1 MAKGLFRSGLIV
13 SFMTFLSRILG
24 LVRDAVTADLLGA
37 GAAAD
42 IFLFANKI
50 PNFLRRLFAEGAFA
64 QAFVPVL
71 TEVKE
76 KHGDN
81 GVRIFVSQAVGT
93 LGTVLL
99 IVTLIGVLASGGIAA
114 LFAPGWFNEYLN
126 GSQQGFKY
134 ELFSQMLKLTF
145 PYLFF
150 VSLVALSGAVLNVYN
165 QFSVA
170 AFTPV
175 LLNVSIILCAYLFH
189 DQFEFSAF
197 AMALGV
203 FLGGIVQLLFQ
214 LPFLK
219 RRGVLV
225 KPTFA
230 WRNKHIKKVRT
241 LMLPAMFGVSVS
253 QINLLLDT
261 VIASFLI
268 TGSVSWLYYSDRLIE
283 FPLGLFGIG
292 IATVILPTLSKLHF
306 NDDPKQFQSTVDW
319 SVRFVVWLGVPA
331 SFGLVALAPLIITV
345 LFGHG
350 AFMTEGNHIEKVVW
364 GVTAY
369 SVGLLSFMLI
379 KVLAPAFYARQ
390 NTKTPAKI
398 GIAAMVLNMLFN
410 LMLAPLIGYLG
421 LALATSLSASCNAF
435 LLYYFLHKQGTYKV
449 SRTSVLFFIKCL
461 VSSIAM
467 YITMTQTSVLFTWQ
481 GMNLSSQIALLF
493 GLIVVAVVLYFGLLL
508 IMGVRFRQI
517 KNIN

>member
-1 MAKGLFRSGLIV
+1 MAKGLFRSGMIV

-24 LVRDAVTADLLGA
+24 LVRDAVTANLLGA

-76 KHGDN
+76 QHGDD
-81 GVRIFVSQAVGT
+81 GVRVFVAQAAGT
-93 LGTVLL
+93 LGTILL
-99 IVTLIGVLASGGIAA
+99 SVTLCGVIGSSVVAA
-114 LFAPGWFNEYLN
+114 IFAPGWFSEFWTN
-126 GSQQGFKY
+126 GSEGYKY
-134 ELFSQMLKLTF
+134 TLFSDMLKLTF

-175 LLNVSIILCAYLFH
+175 LLNVSIIGCAYFFH
-189 DQFEFSAF
+189 DKFEFSAF

-203 FLGGIVQLLFQ
+203 FVGGIAQLAFQ

-219 RRGVLV
+219 RKGLLV
-225 KPTFA
+225 KPKFA
-230 WRNKHIKKVRT
+230 WQNDNVKKVRT

-261 VIASFLI
+261 VIASFLV
-268 TGSVSWLYYSDRLIE
+268 TGSVAWLYYSDRLIE

-292 IATVILPTLSKLHF
+292 IATVILPTLSKLHV
-306 NDDPKQFQSTVDW
+306 NADPKQFQKTLDW
-319 SVRFVVWLGVPA
+319 GIRFVIWLGVPA
-331 SFGLVALAPLIITV
+331 CVGLITLAPLIITV

-350 AFMTEGNHIEKVVW
+350 EFLSDKAHVSRVAM

-369 SVGLLSFMLI
+369 AVGLLSFMLI

-390 NTKTPAKI
+390 NTKTPAMI
-398 GIAAMVLNMLFN
+398 GVVAMVLNMVFN
-410 LMLAPLIGYLG
+410 LILAPIFGYLG
-421 LALATSLSASCNAF
+421 LALATSLSATCNAL
-435 LLYYFLHKQGTYKV
+435 LLYIYLRKQNVYQLSGVTIAFFVKC
-449 SRTSVLFFIKCL
+449 VLASL
-461 VSSIAM
+461 AM
-467 YITMTQTSVLFTWQ
+467 YLALVWAQNQFIWQQQGFSYQITV
-481 GMNLSSQIALLF
+481 LF
-493 GLIVVAVVLYFGLLL
+493 GLIGAAVSVYFVVLLC
-508 IMGVRFRQI
+508 MGVRLRQI